1 MKPVT
6 WNPDGSFNLE
16 LEGFSL
22 SGCRS
27 LVRSGSD
34 GERAPAWEIAEED
47 DAGMRLT
54 AADPLGR
61 LELAFDWSGSEKV
74 TIQLSVELAAE
85 NVEYHLI
92 PLALPVLEADHLVSQ
107 GPGMGRCRSIA
118 FPAAESAPLEGYYLL
133 MLRRGR
139 RYLELSTPVRREVGI
154 RFLGRPEISGV
165 SEFRADAECL
175 FFSRRR
181 VTTDLL
187 TLRTGTEPFRMMEQ
201 WADINTE
208 VRKKFDQPVDC
219 GWNSWDYYRWTISE
233 EEVLRNAEF
242 IARDPVLSKRIKRI
256 IVDDGW
262 QYCYGEWQ
270 ANPRFPNGMRYLAA
284 ELAKMGFEPGLW
296 FAPSIVEP
304 HTRIAQLDSDL
315 LALSDG
321 GQPCLAY
328 ECMRRYGFVLDP
340 TVPASR
346 KFVRDLFDEYA
357 GMGYKYFK
365 LDFLGSTLKARQF
378 HDRSVPRS
386 EIIRLIVES
395 AWEGI
400 AGRASILGCN
410 YFFEAGNRFVDAVRI
425 GADIHSC
432 WQNLRINAVS
442 VAARYWSNRRW
453 WINDP
458 DFALAR
464 ALDTSDDPDLNRLK
478 CALVY
483 VEPTSSY
490 NPGHGRVLVDN
501 SRPQAEILLSIVL
514 CAAGAV
520 NLSDNLPRLNASG
533 LDLVHRTISAEP
545 GEAAVPLDLF
555 ETELPSRWLQK
566 IPGGHRLLLINWS
579 DEPREMEFD
588 FAPHGIRPVSAVDF
602 WNDATL
608 PLDGSRLRTRIA
620 PRSCRFAVVR

>member
-1 MKPVT
+1 MRPII
-6 WNPDGSFNLE
+6 WNPDGSFDLD
-16 LEGFSL
+16 LDGFPL
-22 SGCRS
+22 RGCRA
-27 LVRSGSD
+27 LLRSGS
-34 GERAPAWEIAEED
+34 GAEREPAWKITQED
-47 DAGMRLT
+47 SAGMRLT
-54 AADPLGR
+54 ANDPLGK
-61 LELAFDWSGSEKV
+61 LELTFDCSDSDKV
-74 TIQLSVELAAE
+74 TIQMSVELAEE
-85 NVEYHLI
+85 NAEYHLI
-92 PLALPVLEADHLVSQ
+92 PLALPMLAADHLVSQ

-118 FPAAESAPLEGYYLL
+118 FPAMNSAGLEGYYLL
-133 MLRRGR
+133 MLRRGQ

-154 RFLGRPEISGV
+154 RFLGRPEEAGV

-175 FFSRRR
+175 FFDRRR
-181 VTTDLL
+181 VKTDLL
-187 TLRTGTEPFRMMEQ
+187 TLRVGADPFRMMEQ
-201 WADINTE
+201 WAERNIE
-208 VRKKFDQPVDC
+208 IRKKFDHPVNC

-242 IARDPVLSKRIKRI
+242 IARDPLLSKRIKRI
-256 IVDDGW
+256 IIDDGW
-262 QYCYGEWQ
+262 EYCYGEWQ

-284 ELAKMGFEPGLW
+284 ELTKMGFEPGLW

-304 HTRIAQLDSDL
+304 HARIAQLDSDL

-321 GQPCLAY
+321 GQPCLAF

-346 KFVRDLFDEYA
+346 KFLRDLFDEYA

-365 LDFLGSTLKARQF
+365 LDFLGSTLRARQF

-386 EIIRLIVES
+386 EIIRRIVES

-410 YFFEAGNRFVDAVRI
+410 YFFEAGNRFVDSVRI
-425 GADIHSC
+425 AADSRAC
-432 WQNLRINAVS
+432 WQNLRLNAVS

-464 ALDTSDDPDLNRLK
+464 ALDTSDDPNLTRLK

-483 VEPTSSY
+483 ANPTSPY
-490 NPGHGRVLVDN
+490 TPDYDRRLVDN
-501 SRPQAEILLSIVL
+501 SRPQAELLLSIVL
-514 CAAGAV
+514 CAAGAI

-533 LDLVHRTISAEP
+533 LDLVRRTVSAEP

-566 IPGGHRLLLINWS
+566 IPGGHRLLLVNWS
-579 DEPREMEFD
+579 DAPRELEFD
-588 FAPHGIRPVSAVDF
+588 FEPHGIRPISAVDF
-602 WNDATL
+602 WNDAPL
-608 PLDGSRLRTRIA
+608 PLDGSRFRTRLA
-620 PRSCRFAVVR
+620 PRSCRFAIMR